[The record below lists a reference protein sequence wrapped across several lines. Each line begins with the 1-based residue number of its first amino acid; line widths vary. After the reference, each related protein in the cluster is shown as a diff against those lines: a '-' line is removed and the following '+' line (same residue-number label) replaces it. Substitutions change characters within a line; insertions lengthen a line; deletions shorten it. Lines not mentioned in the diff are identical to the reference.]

1 MIWFVAV
8 ALILGGVSEWPAL
21 QERAWMHR
29 GIVFFGLLGI
39 LVNGAIGMQGY
50 NDNFRFEAPKQ
61 FENLASWFS
70 PVAKVLGSLG
80 VPSDRTDR

>member
-1 MIWFVAV
+1 V
-8 ALILGGVSEWPAL
+8 
-21 QERAWMHR
+21 WMYR

-39 LVNGAIGMQGY
+39 LVNGAIGIQGY
-50 NDNFRFEAPKQ
+50 NDNLRFEAPKQ

-80 VPSDRTDR
+80 VPGDRTDR